1 MEGAGNDDAEEA
13 ERGCFQA
20 SRLDMY
26 RMLAQAFGGSEA
38 STLHVS
44 ASPKLL
50 TPKWESQKERKT
62 TLDARVL
69 GLQKERQQ
77 QGRVA
82 DVLIPRCTIG
92 LIDKLTAAGE
102 G

>member
-1 MEGAGNDDAEEA
+1 
-13 ERGCFQA
+13 
-20 SRLDMY
+20 MY
-26 RMLAQAFGGSEA
+26 RMLLAQAFGGSEA
-38 STLHVS
+38 STLQVS
-44 ASPKLL
+44 VSPKLL